1 MVDLKWTDPLN
12 TGSTNGSFNGP
23 PIRQYNLYYRK
34 VPTLVW
40 TTELLDLS
48 NVIIETPGSQQRR
61 YILRNLENENKY
73 NIKIEPI
80 NQVGTGPQSTILTAR
95 TLMKPSAPMNIVL
108 TSKYGL
114 LPSVITDISRSYIN
128 IAWDKPDTGGNPIT
142 IYYITI
148 TPPSPLQPLTILY
161 NVANSDTR
169 TSFTSDIGRFGQNEL
184 ITGTYSVV
192 IQAYNGYLNGIES
205 NKSLVTIKPT
215 TTKAVI
221 VNIIGFYTVA
231 GLDYAEMTFTINT
244 PWVDTNKISTVRVNG
259 LNVLFDTKVNIFNQ
273 EIAGT
278 GEHKI
283 RIPAIKDGRE
293 IIVVG
298 TAYTLSITLVFS
310 LTSEEQT
317 SDTFSYNPEIKYS
330 SS

>member
-1 MVDLKWTDPLN
+1 
-12 TGSTNGSFNGP
+12 
-23 PIRQYNLYYRK
+23 
-34 VPTLVW
+34 
-40 TTELLDLS
+40 
-48 NVIIETPGSQQRR
+48 
-61 YILRNLENENKY
+61 
-73 NIKIEPI
+73 
-80 NQVGTGPQSTILTAR
+80 
-95 TLMKPSAPMNIVL
+95 MKPSAPMNIVL